1 MSNRPEPEPEPKP
14 KPKPKL
20 PRGFVASGVHCGIKT
35 ASNCE
40 DIMLIVSDRPALA
53 VGVYTQNVFRAAP
66 VLLDTER
73 TPSESI
79 RAIVANSGNANACTG
94 EIGLKNALRMTEL
107 TADAC
112 AIEADDV
119 LVLSTGIIGE
129 QLPMSNIEQGIAN
142 AAAEL
147 SDSAEALERA
157 ARGIMTTDTHPKM
170 ATRSID
176 IDGETITITGLAKGA
191 AMIGP
196 NMATMLGVVVTDAQL
211 TSPDAAAS
219 LRAAVDKSF
228 HAISVE
234 GHTSTNDTVLLVA
247 NGAAMENRLTGE
259 SLAEFNEAVSA
270 VCIELARAIPND
282 GEGATHLIEITIKG
296 AASDQDARTIAKTV
310 ADSALVKTAICG
322 ADPNWGRIVSA
333 VGYADAEVNADSLTL
348 KMNGTLLFQAGG
360 PIAFDAAKLTESI
373 RSNRTT
379 TVEIDLGLGTG
390 ACTFWTCDL
399 TAEYVKI
406 NADYHT

>member
-1 MSNRPEPEPEPKP
+1 MTNQ
-14 KPKPKL
+14 PKL
-20 PRGFVASGVHCGIKT
+20 PQGFRASGVHCGIKT

-40 DIMLIVSDRPALA
+40 DVTLIVSDRPAVA
-53 VGVYTQNVFRAAP
+53 AGVYTQNVFRAAP
-66 VLLDTER
+66 VLLDAAR

-79 RAIVANSGNANACTG
+79 RAIVVNSGNANACTG
-94 EIGLKNALRMTEL
+94 ELGMQNAIKMTEL

-112 AIEADDV
+112 GVDSGDV

-129 QLPMSNIEQGIAN
+129 QLPMSNVESGIREG
-142 AAAEL
+142 AARLA
-147 SDSAEALERA
+147 DSTDALKKA

-176 IDGETITITGLAKGA
+176 IDGEAITVTGIAKGA

-196 NMATMLGVVVTDAQL
+196 NMATMLGVVVTDAHL
-211 TSPDAAAS
+211 TSPDAMET
-219 LRAAVDKSF
+219 LRSAVDRSF

-247 NGAAMENRLTGE
+247 NGASKSAPLTGA
-259 SLAEFNEAVSA
+259 SLSQFNEAVNA

-282 GEGATHLIEITIKG
+282 GEGATHLIEIKITG
-296 AASDQDARTIAKTV
+296 AADDQDARTIAKTV

-322 ADPNWGRIVSA
+322 ADPNWGRVVSA
-333 VGYADAEVNADSLTL
+333 VGYARAKVDANSLTL
-348 KMNGTLLFQAGG
+348 KMNGTLLFKNGG
-360 PIAFDAAKLTESI
+360 PVDFDAAELTESI
-373 RSNRTT
+373 RSTRKTS
-379 TVEIDLGLGTG
+379 VEIDLGIGAGT
-390 ACTFWTCDL
+390 CTFWTCDL

-406 NADYHT
+406 NAEYHT